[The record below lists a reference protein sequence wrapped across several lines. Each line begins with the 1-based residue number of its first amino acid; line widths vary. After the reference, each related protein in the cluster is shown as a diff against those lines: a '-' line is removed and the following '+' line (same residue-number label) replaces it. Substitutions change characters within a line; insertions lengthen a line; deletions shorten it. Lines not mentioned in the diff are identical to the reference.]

1 MEVKKGVCRMSRFK
15 AFFVVVAGAV
25 LVFAAAPSFAKQA
38 PKVIT
43 IGTLYASSGPFA
55 TSSTSQYEGL
65 KFWVS
70 QVNKD
75 GGVFVKAF
83 NKKIPVKLV
92 AYDDQS
98 QTATAGMLYNQ
109 LITRDRVDM
118 LVAAF
123 GSVLTSVA
131 VPLAKVHKVLLFDP
145 TGTAAKFFT
154 PDNQFVVLCSLPTSG
169 IWPYALADF
178 IVGKK
183 IPRVAIVYSSNDFN
197 QSQAVTL
204 HDKLVKAGINP
215 VYYEAVPTNTSNYS
229 VLLHSIQAT
238 NPDAVIEF
246 GFVPNDIAFLQGL
259 QSSGLKFKMVFTIFP
274 GQQFDLIK
282 KNVGAKALYYTYTY
296 PTPPLLKYSDVN
308 YGPTLDKFEKAYGA
322 TGKKVDFL
330 VVAGYN
336 TGLIMQKTLGTAS
349 RFDQSQFRKAVADFS
364 GKVKTLDGQFQVDA
378 SGAQTGEML
387 PVAQFVPK
395 GTDGI
400 GMNIVYPANLKTGS
414 EIYPAP

>member
-1 MEVKKGVCRMSRFK
+1 MFRLKSKFIFLSI
-15 AFFVVVAGAV
+15 AV
-25 LVFAAAPSFAKQA
+25 LVFTAVTSFAAKP

-43 IGTLYASSGPFA
+43 IGTLYASSGSFA
-55 TSSTSQYEGL
+55 TSSTSQYRGL

-70 QVNKD
+70 QVNKE

-92 AYDDQS
+92 AYDDQG
-98 QTATAGMLYNQ
+98 QTGTAGMLYNQ
-109 LITRDRVDM
+109 LITRDRVNM
-118 LVAAF
+118 LVADF

-169 IWPYALADF
+169 QWPYALADF
-178 IVGKK
+178 LIQKK
-183 IPRVAIVYSSNDFN
+183 IPRIAIIYSSNDFN

-204 HDKLVKAGINP
+204 HDRLVKAGINP
-215 VYYEAVPTNTSNYS
+215 VYYQAVPTSTSNYS
-229 VLLHSIQAT
+229 VLLHGIEAT
-238 NPDAVIEF
+238 KPDAVIEF
-246 GFVPNDIAFLQGL
+246 GFVPNDIAFLEGL

-274 GQQFDLIK
+274 GQQLQLIQ
-282 KNVGAKALYYTYTY
+282 KNVGPKALYYTYTY
-296 PTPPLLKYSDVN
+296 PTPPLLKYNDVN
-308 YGPTLDKFEKAYGA
+308 FGPTLDSFEQAYKE

-336 TGLIMQKTLGTAS
+336 TGLIIEKTLDAAKS
-349 RFDQSQFRKAVADFS
+349 FDQLEFRKALAGFS
-364 GKVKTLDGQFQVDA
+364 GKVKTLDGEFKIDA
-378 SGAQTGEML
+378 SGAQVGEML
-387 PVAQFVPK
+387 PVAQFVPQ
-395 GTDGI
+395 GADGLD
-400 GMNIVYPANLKTGS
+400 MHIVYPANLKTGN

>member
-1 MEVKKGVCRMSRFK
+1 MCRLK
-15 AFFVVVAGAV
+15 TWVVVVTSAV
-25 LVFAAAPSFAKQA
+25 LAFAAVPAFAKEA
-38 PKVIT
+38 PKVIK

-65 KFWVS
+65 QFWVS

-83 NKKIPVKLV
+83 NKKIPLKLI

-109 LITRDRVDM
+109 LITRDHVDL
-118 LVAAF
+118 LVADF

-131 VPLAKVHKVLLFDP
+131 VPLAKVHKILLFDP

-169 IWPYALADF
+169 KWPYALADF
-178 IVGKK
+178 LTQKK
-183 IPRVAIVYSSNDFN
+183 IPRVAILYSSNDFN

-204 HDKLVKAGINP
+204 RDKLVKAGINP
-215 VYYEAVPTNTSNYS
+215 VYYEAVPTSTSNYS

-282 KNVGAKALYYTYTY
+282 KNVGVKTLYYTYTY
-296 PTPPLLKYSDVN
+296 PTPPLLKYNDVT
-308 YGPTLDKFEKAYGA
+308 YGPGLDKFESAYKA

-336 TGLIMQKTLGTAS
+336 TGLIMQKTLETAS
-349 RFDQSQFRKAVADFS
+349 SLDQTALRSAVAGFS
-364 GKVKTLDGQFQVDA
+364 GKLKTLDGQFEVDA
-378 SGAQTGEML
+378 AGAQIGEML
-387 PVAQFVPK
+387 PVAQFVPQ
-395 GTDGI
+395 GAGGI
-400 GMNIVYPANLKTGS
+400 DMHIVYPPSLKTGA

>member
-1 MEVKKGVCRMSRFK
+1 MNRLKTLI
-15 AFFVVVAGAV
+15 VVMTAAV
-25 LVFAAAPSFAKQA
+25 LATSLPAFAGKA

-43 IGTLYASSGPFA
+43 VGTLYSSSGPFA
-55 TSSTSQYEGL
+55 TSSTSQFNGL

-83 NKKIPVKLV
+83 NKKIPVKLT

-109 LITRDRVDM
+109 LITRDHVNM
-118 LVAAF
+118 LVSDF

-131 VPLAKVHKVLLFDP
+131 VPIAKVHKVLLFDP

-169 IWPYALADF
+169 KWPYALADF
-178 IVGKK
+178 VIEKK

-204 HDKLVKAGINP
+204 HDRLVKAGINP
-215 VYYEAVPTNTSNYS
+215 VYYEAVPTGTSNYS
-229 VLLHSIQAT
+229 VLLHSIAAT
-238 NPDAVIEF
+238 KPDAVIEF

-259 QSSGLKFKMVFTIFP
+259 QSSGLKFKMVFTIFS
-274 GQQFDLIK
+274 GQQLALIK
-282 KNVGAKALYYTYTY
+282 KNVGDKALAYTYTY
-296 PTPPLLKYSDVN
+296 PTPPILKYNDVN
-308 YGPTLDKFEKAYGA
+308 YGPTLDKFEQAYKA
-322 TGKKVDFL
+322 TGGKVDFL

-336 TGLIMQKTLGTAS
+336 TGLIMQKALESAGS
-349 RFDQSQFRKAVADFS
+349 FDQTALRKAVADFS
-364 GKVKTLDGQFQVDA
+364 GKLKTMDGAFDVDA
-378 SGAQTGEML
+378 SGAQVGEML
-387 PVAQFVPK
+387 PVGQFVPQ
-395 GTDGI
+395 GANGV
-400 GMNIVYPANLKTGS
+400 GMNIVYPQSLKTGDA
-414 EIYPAP
+414 IYPAP

>member
-1 MEVKKGVCRMSRFK
+1 MFRLKP
-15 AFFVVVAGAV
+15 FFVAITIAV
-25 LVFAAAPSFAKQA
+25 LFFAAVSSFAAEA

-43 IGTLYASSGPFA
+43 VGTLYASSGPFA

-65 KFWVS
+65 KFWVA

-83 NKKIPVKLV
+83 NKKIPLKLV

-109 LITRDRVDM
+109 LITRDHVDL
-118 LVAAF
+118 LVSDF

-169 IWPYALADF
+169 KWPYALADF
-178 IVGKK
+178 IVEKK
-183 IPRVAIVYSSNDFN
+183 IPKIAIIYSSNDFN

-215 VYYEAVPTNTSNYS
+215 VYYEAVPSNTSNYS

-238 NPDAVIEF
+238 NPDAVVEF

-274 GQQFDLIK
+274 GQQFDLIE
-282 KNVGAKALYYTYTY
+282 KNVGAKALSYTYTY

-308 YGPTLDKFEKAYGA
+308 LGLGIDKFEKAYKDA

-336 TGLIMQKTLGTAS
+336 TGLIMQKTLETAS
-349 RFDQSQFRKAVADFS
+349 SFDQSAFRKTVAGFS
-364 GKVKTLDGQFQVDA
+364 GKVKTLDGQFEVDGA
-378 SGAQTGEML
+378 GAQVGEML
-387 PVAQFVPK
+387 PVAQFVPQ
-395 GTDGI
+395 GANGVA
-400 GMNIVYPANLKTGS
+400 MRIVYPANLKTGS
-414 EIYPAP
+414 EVYPAP

>member
-1 MEVKKGVCRMSRFK
+1 MSKLK
-15 AFFVVVAGAV
+15 ASFIFVIASV
-25 LVFAAAPSFAKQA
+25 LVFAAGPSFAQKA

-43 IGTLYASSGPFA
+43 VGTLYASSGPFA
-55 TSSTSQYEGL
+55 TSSTSQYNGL

-109 LITRDRVDM
+109 LITRDHVDM
-118 LVAAF
+118 LVSDF

-169 IWPYALADF
+169 KWPYALADF
-178 IVGKK
+178 LVARK
-183 IPRVAIVYSSNDFN
+183 IPKVAIIYSSNDFN

-215 VYYEAVPTNTSNYS
+215 VYYQAVPTNTSNYS
-229 VLLHSIQAT
+229 VLLHSIAAT

-246 GFVPNDIAFLQGL
+246 GFPPNDIAFLQGL

-274 GQQFDLIK
+274 GQQFDLLK
-282 KNVGAKALYYTYTY
+282 KNVGVKGLYYTYTY
-296 PTPPLLKYSDVN
+296 PTPPLLKYNDVN
-308 YGPTLDKFEKAYGA
+308 YGPTMDKFDQAYKA

-336 TGLIMQKTLGTAS
+336 TGLIMQKTLGTAAG
-349 RFDQSQFRKAVADFS
+349 FDQTALRKAITDFS
-364 GKVKTLDGQFQVDA
+364 GKLKTLDGQFEIDA
-378 SGAQTGEML
+378 SGAQVGEML

-395 GTDGI
+395 GANGI
-400 GMNIVYPANLKTGS
+400 SMTTVYPPNLKTG
-414 EIYPAP
+414 EPIYPAP

>member
-1 MEVKKGVCRMSRFK
+1 MYRLKTW
-15 AFFVVVAGAV
+15 VVVVTSAV
-25 LVFAAAPSFAKQA
+25 LAFAAVPAFSKEA
-38 PKVIT
+38 PKVIK

-83 NKKIPVKLV
+83 NKKIPLKLI

-109 LITRDRVDM
+109 LITRDHVDM
-118 LVAAF
+118 LVADF

-131 VPLAKVHKVLLFDP
+131 VPLAKVHKILLFDP

-169 IWPYALADF
+169 KWPYALADF
-178 IVGKK
+178 IAQKK
-183 IPRVAIVYSSNDFN
+183 IPKVAILYSSNDFN

-215 VYYEAVPTNTSNYS
+215 VYYEAVPSSTSNYS

-259 QSSGLKFKMVFTIFP
+259 QSSGLKFKMVFTIFS

-282 KNVGAKALYYTYTY
+282 KNVGVKALYYTYTY
-296 PTPPLLKYSDVN
+296 PTPPLLKYNDVT
-308 YGPTLDKFEKAYGA
+308 YGPGLDKFESAYKA

-336 TGLIMQKTLGTAS
+336 TGLIMQKTLETAS
-349 RFDQSQFRKAVADFS
+349 SLDQSALRSAVADLS
-364 GKVKTLDGQFQVDA
+364 GKLKTLDGQFEVDA
-378 SGAQTGEML
+378 AGAQIGEML
-387 PVAQFVPK
+387 PVAQFVPQ
-395 GTDGI
+395 GAGGI
-400 GMNIVYPANLKTGS
+400 DMHIVYPPSLKTGG

>member
-1 MEVKKGVCRMSRFK
+1 MFRLK
-15 AFFVVVAGAV
+15 ASFIFVIASVF
-25 LVFAAAPSFAKQA
+25 VFAAVPSFAQKA

-43 IGTLYASSGPFA
+43 VGTLYASSGPFA
-55 TSSTSQYEGL
+55 TSSTSQYNGL

-70 QVNKD
+70 QANKD

-109 LITRDRVDM
+109 LITRDHVDM
-118 LVAAF
+118 LVSDF

-154 PDNQFVVLCSLPTSG
+154 SYNQFVVLCSLPTSG
-169 IWPYALADF
+169 KWPYALADF
-178 IVGKK
+178 LIARK
-183 IPRVAIVYSSNDFN
+183 IPKVAVIYSSNDFN

-215 VYYEAVPTNTSNYS
+215 VYYQAVPTNTSNYS
-229 VLLHSIQAT
+229 VLLHSIAAT

-246 GFVPNDIAFLQGL
+246 GFPPNDIAFLQGL
-259 QSSGLKFKMVFTIFP
+259 QASALKFKMVFTIFP
-274 GQQFDLIK
+274 GQQFDLLK
-282 KNVGAKALYYTYTY
+282 KNVGVKGLYYTYTY
-296 PTPPLLKYSDVN
+296 PTPPLLKYNDVN
-308 YGPTLDKFEKAYGA
+308 YGPTMDKFDQAYKA

-336 TGLIMQKTLGTAS
+336 TGLIMQKTLESAPS
-349 RFDQSQFRKAVADFS
+349 FDQSALRKAVADFS
-364 GKVKTLDGQFQVDA
+364 GKLKTLDGQFEIDA
-378 SGAQTGEML
+378 AGAQVGEML

-395 GTDGI
+395 GATGI
-400 GMNIVYPANLKTGS
+400 DMTIVYPPDLKTG
-414 EIYPAP
+414 EPIYPAPGAK